1 MQTENL
7 FLKLLSK
14 AIVGSF
20 EVVEIIKSE
29 VITHCSFRDERK
41 KNLNN
46 LKKHKKKNKIL
57 KKNVIKKNHIK
68 KKKKKK
74 IK

>member
-14 AIVGSF
+14 GIVGSF

-29 VITHCSFRDERK
+29 VKTHCSFRDERK

-46 LKKHKKKNKIL
+46 LKKNDS
-57 KKNVIKKNHIK
+57 
-68 KKKKKK
+68 
-74 IK
+74 

>member
-29 VITHCSFRDERK
+29 VKTHFSFRDERK

-46 LKKHKKKNKIL
+46 LKKNDS
-57 KKNVIKKNHIK
+57 
-68 KKKKKK
+68 
-74 IK
+74 

>member
-1 MQTENL
+1 MNTVPFEMQTENL
-7 FLKLLSK
+7 FLRLLSK

-29 VITHCSFRDERK
+29 VKTHCSFRDERK

-46 LKKHKKKNKIL
+46 LKKNDS
-57 KKNVIKKNHIK
+57 
-68 KKKKKK
+68 
-74 IK
+74 